1 VKARDG
7 KSYKALPAMDFSF
20 SNEQIQ
26 KMIIARERI
35 GRIAV
40 PY

>member
-1 VKARDG
+1 
-7 KSYKALPAMDFSF
+7 MDFSF